1 MSKSNKDFASSQ
13 IFLDVGRWHV
23 FYFVKYQTVQLA
35 KPLENKLTQKDEVAY
50 ILNKE
55 GKILGSC
62 FSVWDGGRPN

>member
-1 MSKSNKDFASSQ
+1 MLADGMF
-13 IFLDVGRWHV
+13 
-23 FYFVKYQTVQLA
+23 FYFVKYQIVQLA